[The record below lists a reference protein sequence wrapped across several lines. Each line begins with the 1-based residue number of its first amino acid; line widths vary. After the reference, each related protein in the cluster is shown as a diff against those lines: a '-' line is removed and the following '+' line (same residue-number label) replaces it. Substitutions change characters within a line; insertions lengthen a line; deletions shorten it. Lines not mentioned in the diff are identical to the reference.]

1 MKKYFTR
8 RCIGLHALMLVVV
21 PGCLVAGWWQYQVA
35 RGGNG
40 LSWVY
45 TVEWPFF
52 SVYALYVWW
61 KLIHDRSTPFDRLWA
76 AKQRAAADAS
86 GTPIHE
92 IPGWALDKELSRSV
106 YEASLGSGQT
116 RALGRARPGLVE
128 SNDQRSAGALQQ
140 RLAPGGSTT
149 DDRTG
154 ADGRDGAAVIDARV
168 VDVKVVEDEELE
180 ELAAY
185 NRYLFELN
193 FQNPPKR
200 WMSSRRRSGSGGSG
214 GTKDPQAPVPD
225 SGERRTP
232 ELPHGADGERTS

>member
-1 MKKYFTR
+1 MRKYFTR

-106 YEASLGSGQT
+106 YEASLGPGQR
-116 RALGRARPGLVE
+116 RALGRART
-128 SNDQRSAGALQQ
+128 GALESGHQEPAGVVHAS
-140 RLAPGGSTT
+140 LAPTGATT

-154 ADGRDGAAVIDARV
+154 ADGPDGAAVIDARV
-168 VDVKVVEDEELE
+168 VDVKVVADEELE

-193 FQNPPKR
+193 FKNPPKR
-200 WMSSRRRSGSGGSG
+200 WISSKGRSRAGRSREPD
-214 GTKDPQAPVPD
+214 DPQSSSLGA
-225 SGERRTP
+225 GERHP
-232 ELPHGADGERTS
+232 PKLPRGADGERTS